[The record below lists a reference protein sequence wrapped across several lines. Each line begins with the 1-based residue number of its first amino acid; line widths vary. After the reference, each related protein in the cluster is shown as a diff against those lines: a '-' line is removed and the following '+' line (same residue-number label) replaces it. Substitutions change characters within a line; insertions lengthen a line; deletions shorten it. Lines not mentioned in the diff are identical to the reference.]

1 MNGEQTRRFLHLTS
15 FTHWVHPGHICRVYT
30 CMKSIH
36 PTALCLLVFVSF
48 LTRVAP
54 LSVSFAGGSASAAEP
69 HATSPQQVSSSVTEI
84 VDRLQARY
92 EETQGFQADFRQEIE
107 SATLGQ
113 KVTSHGVVSFKKPG
127 RMRWEFTDPAQLLVS
142 DGTFFWFYQPAEQ
155 QVVRTPFQQAFRST
169 TPVSFLTGVGR
180 LDTDFQI
187 SLLTTNEDVHVLSL
201 TPKHDADSVGSLVL
215 EVSLKTFDIVQAV
228 VTDPLGNITRLQFS
242 NINRD
247 ALLKDSL
254 FRFTIPPG
262 VDLVEPYPQS

>member
-1 MNGEQTRRFLHLTS
+1 MSMKKRT
-15 FTHWVHPGHICRVYT
+15 VY
-30 CMKSIH
+30 
-36 PTALCLLVFVSF
+36 PALIACIVGVTGIVSPP
-48 LTRVAP
+48 A
-54 LSVSFAGGSASAAEP
+54 SFACGSSSAAEP
-69 HATSPQQVSSSVTEI
+69 HATSPQQVSSSVSDI

-92 EETQGFQADFRQEIE
+92 EETQGFQADFCQEIE
-107 SATLGQ
+107 SATLGR
-113 KVTSHGVVSFKKPG
+113 KLTSHGVVSFKKPG

-155 QVVRTPFQQAFRST
+155 QVIRTPFQQAFRST

-187 SLLTTNEDVHVLSL
+187 SLLRTNEDVHVLSL
-201 TPKHDADSVGSLVL
+201 TPKHDADSVGSLVF

-242 NINRD
+242 NINRE
-247 ALLKDSL
+247 APLKDSL